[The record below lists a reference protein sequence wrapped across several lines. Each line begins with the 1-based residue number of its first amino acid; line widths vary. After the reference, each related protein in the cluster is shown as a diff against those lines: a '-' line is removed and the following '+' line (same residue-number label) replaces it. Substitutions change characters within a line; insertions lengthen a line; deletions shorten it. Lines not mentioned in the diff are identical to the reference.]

1 MCKIDMVLLDYTA
14 LGVQG
19 TQAIM
24 RDILTT
30 KKFKGQFADLFSSH
44 QKSSSDD
51 KLLNS
56 LAKDYIAAKDKEK
69 SRLIRAQ
76 GAKISSKLL
85 IGDSMKGSKLN
96 VSGVEQVKNRTETAR
111 AIGRVSKFGDERRRL
126 LSIVAQ
132 DFTISELQSYFPC
145 SKSTITAA
153 RVHAILF
160 GKGGVPRD
168 GISLTR
174 QAVSPE
180 VIDEFQSFVNQDD
193 ISRPSSCRSVLVDG
207 KETGVRYWQ
216 CDIKNVIQQYQLKF
230 PDGLKRTYIYSHLP
244 KNFRM
249 NSMLAGLCNLCGD
262 FGHSNFESLQLL
274 LDDLKKAGMIN
285 AAAHSETVS
294 TSRQYQKYLKV
305 EFPKEVSS
313 KLTNRKCSMVII

>member
-1 MCKIDMVLLDYTA
+1 MLLENYTF
-14 LGVQG
+14 LGEQG
-19 TQAIM
+19 TRSIM
-24 RDILTT
+24 KDILST
-30 KKFKGQFADLFSSH
+30 KKYRAEFADVFSSH

-51 KLLNS
+51 KLLTS
-56 LAKDYIAAKDKEK
+56 IAKDYIAAKDKDS

-76 GAKISSKLL
+76 GAKVTSKLL
-85 IGDSMKGSKLN
+85 IGDSTKGSKLN
-96 VSGVEQVKNRTETAR
+96 VSALEQGRNRVDTAR

-132 DFTISELQSYFPC
+132 DFSMSEIQKYFPC

-168 GISLTR
+168 GLTFTR

-180 VIDEFQSFVNQDD
+180 VVHEFHNFINQDD

-216 CDIKNVIQQYQLKF
+216 CDIKDVIQQYQLKF

-244 KNFRM
+244 KKFRM
-249 NSMLAGLCNLCGD
+249 NTMLAGLWNLCD
-262 FGHSNFESLQLL
+262 DL
-274 LDDLKKAGMIN
+274 LDFLI
-285 AAAHSETVS
+285 
-294 TSRQYQKYLKV
+294 
-305 EFPKEVSS
+305 F
-313 KLTNRKCSMVII
+313 